1 MSCSQAEDVGV
12 VYVSVFL
19 QSRSP
24 SCTRLPVPCLGSLQ
38 GPPSLMDARAEDGYD
53 AA

>member
-19 QSRSP
+19 QS
-24 SCTRLPVPCLGSLQ
+24 CTRLPVPVLGSLQ
-38 GPPSLMDARAEDGYD
+38 GPPPLMDARAEDGYD